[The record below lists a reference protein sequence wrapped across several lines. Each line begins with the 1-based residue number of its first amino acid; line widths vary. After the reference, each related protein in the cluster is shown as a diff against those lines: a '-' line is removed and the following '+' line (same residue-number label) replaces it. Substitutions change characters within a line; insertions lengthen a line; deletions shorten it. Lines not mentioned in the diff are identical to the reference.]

1 MLRKSLAPALWIV
14 AAVLSGCNYASSPQ
28 PEGAVLFQD
37 DFTLPISGWD
47 RINQP
52 ASAIGYQDGT
62 YRVKILA
69 PETIAW
75 GRPHL
80 SFEDIT
86 LDVDATKSG
95 GPEDNLFGVLC
106 RYQDPANF
114 YFFLISSD
122 GYAGAGAYRD
132 GERFIFGEAAMLPSP
147 AVASGEATNHLQVDC
162 LGSTVRMRVNGL
174 TVAEAEVSDWP
185 SGDVGLVA
193 GSYEAGGV
201 EVWFDHFTVRQARAA
216 GSP

>member
-1 MLRKSLAPALWIV
+1 MPPKFLVPAIWIV
-14 AAVLSGCNYASSPQ
+14 AAVLSSCNYAATPQ

-47 RINQP
+47 TINQP
-52 ASAIGYQDGT
+52 ASTVGYEDGS

-80 SFEDIT
+80 SFDNIT

-147 AVASGEATNHLQVDC
+147 AVATGEATNHLQVDC
-162 LGSTVRMRVNGL
+162 LGSTVRLRVNGL
-174 TVAEAEVSDWP
+174 TVAEAEVFDWP

-193 GSYEAGGV
+193 GSYEADGV
-201 EVWFDHFTVRQARAA
+201 EIWFDHFAVRQAGAA
-216 GSP
+216 GLP

>member
-1 MLRKSLAPALWIV
+1 MSQRFLVVLLWAV
-14 AAVLSGCNYASSPQ
+14 AAILTGCNYAATPQ

-47 RINQP
+47 QIEKP
-52 ASAIGYQDGT
+52 ASAVGYQDGT
-62 YRVKILA
+62 YRVRILA

-80 SFEDIT
+80 SFDNIT
-86 LDVDATKSG
+86 LDVDATRRSG
-95 GPEDNLFGVLC
+95 PDDNLYGVLC
-106 RYQDPANF
+106 RYQDPGNF

-132 GERFIFGEAAMLPSP
+132 GERLIFGEAALLPSP
-147 AVASGEATNHLQVDC
+147 AVATGEATNHLQVDC
-162 LGSTVRMRVNGL
+162 QGSTVRMRVNGL

-193 GSYEAGGV
+193 GSYAAGGV
-201 EVWFDHFTVRQARAA
+201 EIWFDNFTVRQAGAA
-216 GSP
+216 GQP